1 MDNVFT
7 AVIGAVVAVVIIIV
21 LFTFVPT
28 IGSSVEMAQPDISNT
43 SDWNA
48 AHNPDLPNAAT
59 MWTSNAALLGV
70 VITVAIIGIAISVL
84 LGLSRPMG

>member
-1 MDNVFT
+1 MDNVFG

-28 IGSSVEMAQPDISNT
+28 IGASVEMAQPDISNT

-48 AHNPDLPNAAT
+48 AHNTDLPNAAE

-84 LGLSRPMG
+84 LGLSGRV